1 MRSSVSRRVFQIIGG
16 IGGLQQPPDGPSLPA
31 MSALTTWKTLTSAA
45 VLLASAVC
53 GAAQKAADDFN
64 AVDGPNV
71 RVMRHEDGART
82 LFTRTPDNRTLTKKK
97 FSANGVLMM
106 LTVYRMDSNGNP
118 IGCRISDGQG
128 NLLFKV
134 SYGYRKSDGQLVE
147 ERMFDARVVRKD
159 PNTGK
164 EMPIQRICY
173 VYDAQGNRSAP
184 IIYNLLPGKTF
195 EEVFGMKSSAL
206 ETNPFN
212 EKGGLANPNARPTGR

>member
-1 MRSSVSRRVFQIIGG
+1 VARRVFQIIAE
-16 IGGLQQPPDGPSLPA
+16 IGGLQHPPDMPSLPA
-31 MSALTTWKTLTSAA
+31 MNTLATWKTCAA
-45 VLLASAVC
+45 ALLATAVWASA
-53 GAAQKAADDFN
+53 QMPSPEFN

-97 FSANGVLMM
+97 FSANGVLIM
-106 LTVYRMDSNGNP
+106 LTVYRMDSGGNP

-147 ERMFDARVVRKD
+147 ERMFDARVVRRD

-184 IIYNLLPGKTF
+184 IIYNLLPGKKF
-195 EEVFGMKSSAL
+195 EEVFGVPTSAL

-212 EKGGLANPNARPTGR
+212 DSSGLANPKARPLGR

>member
-1 MRSSVSRRVFQIIGG
+1 MN
-16 IGGLQQPPDGPSLPA
+16 
-31 MSALTTWKTLTSAA
+31 ALATWKTLVVAA
-45 VLLASAVC
+45 GLLATSVS
-53 GAAQKAADDFN
+53 GAAQQPSKEFD

-71 RVMRHEDGART
+71 RVMRHDDGART

-106 LTVYRMDSNGNP
+106 VTVYRMDANGNP

-147 ERMFDARVVRKD
+147 ERMFDARVVRRD

-164 EMPIQRICY
+164 EMPVQRICY
-173 VYDAQGNRSAP
+173 VYDPQGNRSAP
-184 IIYNLLPGKTF
+184 IVYNLLPGKTF
-195 EEVFGMKSSAL
+195 EEVFGVKSSAL
-206 ETNPFN
+206 ETNPFSEN
-212 EKGGLANPNARPTGR
+212 PGPANPNARPLGR